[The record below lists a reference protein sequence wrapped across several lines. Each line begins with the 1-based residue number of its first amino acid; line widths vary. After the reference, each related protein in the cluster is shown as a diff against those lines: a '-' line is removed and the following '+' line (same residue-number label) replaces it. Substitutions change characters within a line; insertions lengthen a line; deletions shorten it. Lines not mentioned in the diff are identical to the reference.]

1 MRRGWGTKLFV
12 ACVALPGV
20 AAAQKPFHA
29 ESTSSMSLTEKGDE
43 RAIEIH
49 NVAYQYSNTRV
60 PGRPPNEELAL
71 RVTTHSRDIIGDIP
85 EPGTVTLEAWPL
97 GADLRQK
104 PLYTIKIGGSDAHT
118 IDNALWVVNRGYTD
132 LAMWSVYKLGTG
144 QHLLDTYVEMLRLSI
159 TKDVQTPRYVGLEV
173 PPDDAADARLKEPH
187 VVAVLTYASEERVIR
202 ELLLTHTN
210 TDRAAELRSYADTER
225 TVSFAELPAKRL
237 RIAFVLG
244 PHGPPVE
251 VTVPLNG
258 DDLDAAGARLPPG
271 MRIGTFQRTR

>member
-1 MRRGWGTKLFV
+1 MS
-12 ACVALPGV
+12 GV

-60 PGRPPNEELAL
+60 PGRPPDEELAL

-144 QHLLDTYVEMLRLSI
+144 QHLLDTYVEMLRFSI

-187 VVAVLTYASEERVIR
+187 VVAVVTYASEDRVIR

-225 TVSFAELPAKRL
+225 TVSFVESPAKRL
-237 RIAFVLG
+237 RIAFVMG
-244 PHGPPVE
+244 PHSPPVE
-251 VTVPLNG
+251 VTVPLKG
-258 DDLDAAGARLPPG
+258 GDLDTAGARLPPG
-271 MRIGTFQRTR
+271 MHIGTFQRTR